1 MRPLEWL
8 ACGVSLAGVVLLLQ
22 IQPSSAAWW
31 FGLVAAILLLLHA
44 WLEGVHWQMAPAYLA
59 LPITLLIGITVS
71 PLIRVPCAIAAV
83 ALVGA
88 SGFLSWALPMFQLPA
103 PSGKF
108 PVGTRMLYLTDTKR
122 AETHTWARPGPREVV
137 VQLWYPAASSKGRR
151 AVYRRKKETTLRS
164 SYQAVLKTH
173 SLQDAP
179 IAAGPF
185 PVVVFNPAWW
195 GFRNRSTFLTQDLA
209 SHGFVVAAISHPYN
223 SSLVELADGTVANP
237 NYSQDLGF
245 SMAEYIPIQE
255 RFAMAEEELALQTAD
270 CRFVLDE
277 LEKFNSTPGH
287 PLESRLC
294 MHRVGAF
301 GYSFGGGVSAELAR
315 EDHRVRSAL
324 ELDGVLHG
332 AAAAHGVDKPVL
344 LMDAPWMLSPG
355 KHTEGWAPKAAD
367 NTRVAETS
375 QLWNTI
381 AESKARLLER
391 CGGILVVIEGLGH
404 FDFMDQIF
412 MSPLHRFS
420 LAGSVPPKRL
430 AHIVNSYLV
439 AFFEQTL
446 LDKPSPLF
454 RDGAQDFAEV
464 TVQEWR
470 PCAK

>member
-1 MRPLEWL
+1 MRILEWFL
-8 ACGVSLAGVVLLLQ
+8 CGVSVLGIVWLLLLQ
-22 IQPSSAAWW
+22 PSYSTLW
-31 FGLVAAILLLLHA
+31 FGVAAGIVLLLHA
-44 WLEGVHWQMAPAYLA
+44 WLEGMHWQMVPAYLA
-59 LPITLLIGITVS
+59 LPLTLLIGVTAN
-71 PLIRVPCAIAAV
+71 PLIRIPCAIIAA
-83 ALVGA
+83 AMVGA
-88 SGFLSWALPMFQLPA
+88 SIVVSWALPMFKLPV

-108 PVGTRMLYLTDTKR
+108 PVGTRMLYLTDFKR
-122 AETHTWARPGPREVV
+122 AETHEWARPGNREVV
-137 VQLWYPAASSKGRR
+137 AQLWYPAATAKWRR

-179 IAAGPF
+179 MATGPF

-209 SHGFVVAAISHPYN
+209 SHGFVVVALSHPYN

-245 SMAEYIPIQE
+245 SMAEYIPIQG
-255 RFAMAEEELALQTAD
+255 RFAMAEEELAIQTAD

-277 LEKFNSTPGH
+277 LEKLVRTPGH
-287 PLESRLC
+287 PLESRLYTD
-294 MHRVGAF
+294 RVGAF
-301 GYSFGGGVSAELAR
+301 GYSFGGGVSAEFAR
-315 EDHRVRSAL
+315 EDHRVLAAL

-332 AAAAHGVDKPVL
+332 AAAVHGLDKPVL

-355 KHTEGWAPKAAD
+355 QFTENWAPKSAD
-367 NTRVAETS
+367 NTLVAETS
-375 QLWNTI
+375 QFWNTI
-381 AESKARLLER
+381 AASKARLLEK

-430 AHIVNSYLV
+430 AHIVTTYIA
-439 AFFEQTL
+439 AFFQQTL

-454 RDGAQDFAEV
+454 SDGAKDFAEV

-470 PCAK
+470 PCMK